1 MKKMTLALIASMIL
15 LPVISFGQ
23 VNPTPPAS
31 WVAFQKQE
39 SAKRAVFYAQMKAD
53 MQTFLSE
60 HPEVKSY
67 FAEVRASAQARIAA
81 WKAQHQN
88 KI

>member
-1 MKKMTLALIASMIL
+1 MKKTTLALIASMIL

-23 VNPTPPAS
+23 VNPQPPAA
-31 WVAFQKQE
+31 WVAFQKEE
-39 SAKRAVFYAQMKAD
+39 SVKRAAFYAQMKAD

-60 HPEVKSY
+60 HPEVKAY
-67 FAEVRASAQARIAA
+67 FAEVRSSAQARIAT